1 MKTPILKMTVLKK
14 LIIFSSISF
23 LLVACDKPVEP
34 LAPPRPALVM
44 VVGATAAEN
53 GMVLV
58 GEVRPRY
65 ESSQGFRIN
74 GKITARK
81 VDIGARVKKGQLIA
95 QLDAADANLSAAA
108 ARADVRAAEASH
120 ALAVAEVERQR
131 LLFSK
136 KFISASAL
144 DIREAEL
151 KTSSA
156 RLAQVRAQANVSG
169 NQTQYANLTADRD
182 GVVTTIRAEPGQV
195 VQAGEAIVQIAD
207 TNEIEVLVAVPESR
221 MTEVKIG
228 TLVTVKMWANR
239 EKSYSGVVREIAP
252 EADSS
257 TRAFNLRVSIN
268 DADDA
273 VKLGMTAGVKF
284 NQKGTQND
292 AQPDLA
298 LLIPSSA
305 LTEINGKKI
314 VWVIDADNKAQ
325 PREVVAG
332 QFSEEGVLITSGLQA
347 GEKIAIA
354 GVHTLIKN
362 QLVKPMVDKTVEPIA
377 KAEVNVTP

>member
-1 MKTPILKMTVLKK
+1 MKKI
-14 LIIFSSISF
+14 IIFLSF
-23 LLVACDKPVEP
+23 ILAACDKPVEP

-81 VDIGARVKKGQLIA
+81 VDIGARVKKGQVIA

-108 ARADVRAAEASH
+108 AQADVRAAEASH

-169 NQTQYANLTADRD
+169 NQTQYANLTADRA
-182 GVVTTIRAEPGQV
+182 GVVTMIRAEPGQV
-195 VQAGEAIVQIAD
+195 VEAGEAIVQIAD
-207 TNEIEVLVAVPESR
+207 TNETEVLMAVPESR
-221 MTEVKIG
+221 MSEVKVNA
-228 TLVTVKMWANR
+228 TVTVKMWANR
-239 EKSYSGVVREIAP
+239 EKSYSGVIREIAP

-257 TRAFNLRVSIN
+257 TRAFNVRVSIK
-268 DADDA
+268 DADDTI
-273 VKLGMTAGVKF
+273 KLGMTAGVKF
-284 NQKGTQND
+284 NQKNAHNETQKEN
-292 AQPDLA
+292 A
-298 LLIPSSA
+298 LLIPTST
-305 LTEINGKKI
+305 LTEANGKKI
-314 VWVIDADNKAQ
+314 VWVIDANNKAQ

-362 QLVKPMVDKTVEPIA
+362 QQVKPVVDKTVESMV
-377 KAEVNVTP
+377 KAEVNAEVNTAP

>member
-1 MKTPILKMTVLKK
+1 MKKI
-14 LIIFSSISF
+14 IIFLSF
-23 LLVACDKPVEP
+23 ILAACDKPVEP

-81 VDIGARVKKGQLIA
+81 VDIGARVKKGQVIA

-108 ARADVRAAEASH
+108 AQADVRAAEASH

-169 NQTQYANLTADRD
+169 NQTQYANLTADRA
-182 GVVTTIRAEPGQV
+182 GVVTMIRAEPGQV
-195 VQAGEAIVQIAD
+195 VEAGEAIVQIAD
-207 TNEIEVLVAVPESR
+207 TNETEVLMAVPESR
-221 MTEVKIG
+221 MSEVKVNA
-228 TLVTVKMWANR
+228 TVTVKMWANR
-239 EKSYSGVVREIAP
+239 EKSYSGVIREIAP

-257 TRAFNLRVSIN
+257 TRAFNVRVSIK
-268 DADDA
+268 DADDTI
-273 VKLGMTAGVKF
+273 KLGMTAGVKF
-284 NQKGTQND
+284 NQKNALNE
-292 AQPDLA
+292 AQKENA
-298 LLIPSSA
+298 LLIPTSA
-305 LTEINGKKI
+305 LTEANGKKI
-314 VWVIDADNKAQ
+314 VWVIDANNKAQ

-362 QLVKPMVDKTVEPIA
+362 QQVKPVVDKTVESMV
-377 KAEVNVTP
+377 KAEVNAEVNTAP

>member
-1 MKTPILKMTVLKK
+1 MKKI
-14 LIIFSSISF
+14 IIFLSF
-23 LLVACDKPVEP
+23 ILAACDKPVEP

-81 VDIGARVKKGQLIA
+81 VDIGARVKKGQVIA

-108 ARADVRAAEASH
+108 AQADVRAAEASH

-169 NQTQYANLTADRD
+169 NQTQYANLTADRA
-182 GVVTTIRAEPGQV
+182 GVVTMIRAEPGQV
-195 VQAGEAIVQIAD
+195 VEAGEAIVQIAD
-207 TNEIEVLVAVPESR
+207 TNETEVLMAVPESR
-221 MTEVKIG
+221 MSEVKVNA
-228 TLVTVKMWANR
+228 TVTVKMWANR
-239 EKSYSGVVREIAP
+239 EKSYSGVIREIAP

-257 TRAFNLRVSIN
+257 TRAFNVRVSIK
-268 DADDA
+268 DADDTI
-273 VKLGMTAGVKF
+273 KLGMTAGVKF
-284 NQKGTQND
+284 NQKNAHNETQKEN
-292 AQPDLA
+292 A
-298 LLIPSSA
+298 LLIPTSA
-305 LTEINGKKI
+305 LTEANGKKI
-314 VWVIDADNKAQ
+314 VWVIDANNKAQ

-362 QLVKPMVDKTVEPIA
+362 QQVKPVVDKTVESMV
-377 KAEVNVTP
+377 KAEVNAEVNTAP